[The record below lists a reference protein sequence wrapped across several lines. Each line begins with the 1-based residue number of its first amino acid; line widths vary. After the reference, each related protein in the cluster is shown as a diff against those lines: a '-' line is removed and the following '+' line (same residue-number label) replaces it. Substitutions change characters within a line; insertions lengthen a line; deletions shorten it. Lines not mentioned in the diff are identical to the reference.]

1 MIFFIFFPLYFF
13 KKRSLSK
20 KLNLNKQKNLRKGM
34 TISAKIGVSDI
45 SPNM

>member
-20 KLNLNKQKNLRKGM
+20 KLNLNKHKNLLKVM
-34 TISAKIGVSDI
+34 PDSAKIGVSDI

>member
-20 KLNLNKQKNLRKGM
+20 KLNLNKQKNLLKGM
-34 TISAKIGVSDI
+34 TDSAKIGVSDI

>member
-20 KLNLNKQKNLRKGM
+20 KLNLNKLKNVLKGM
-34 TISAKIGVSDI
+34 TNSAKIGASDI
-45 SPNM
+45 

>member
-20 KLNLNKQKNLRKGM
+20 KLNLNKKKNLLKGM
-34 TISAKIGVSDI
+34 TDSAKIGVSDI